1 MISFSIRGLHIASTK
16 LDFDIVK
23 TKMDSQ
29 LQIENPSEFQTD
41 SLMTIKTTIP
51 LKVSQCDEYKF

>member
-29 LQIENPSEFQTD
+29 LQIENLE
-41 SLMTIKTTIP
+41 
-51 LKVSQCDEYKF
+51 

>member
-23 TKMDSQ
+23 TKMES
-29 LQIENPSEFQTD
+29 QIENLE
-41 SLMTIKTTIP
+41 
-51 LKVSQCDEYKF
+51 